1 MLMRPSPTV
10 TDLDVRIS
18 LAGSGDLPD
27 AEAWVALAR
36 GAGEANPF
44 FEHWYLS
51 AALEHLREERP
62 VWIAQGWQ
70 GAELVGLMPL
80 AIQNNYGRVPARHVG
95 NWAHYQCFMG
105 TPLVRAGLE
114 EAWAKALL
122 HALDDADW
130 AKGFLSLSGLERDGA
145 NHLGLCA
152 AAHALGRPSPIVH
165 HKSRAL
171 LHSELEGEAYLE
183 THIRAK
189 KRKEWRRL
197 GYRIAELGT
206 LVSTTLEDE
215 ADLSDWCDVFLS
227 LEAAGWKGDRGAAF
241 ANASGTRG
249 FFHRMMA
256 GAWATGRLEFL
267 RLDLNGEAIAMLIN
281 FRTPPASW
289 SYKIAYDERLSRF
302 SPGVMIEI
310 ENLMRVLADP
320 DIDWMDSCAVEDHPM
335 INSLWAQRR
344 QIVQVS
350 VPLSGLK
357 RRATYALCRAAEEAS
372 ARVRAWRAPQGDSE

>member
-1 MLMRPSPTV
+1 
-10 TDLDVRIS
+10 
-18 LAGSGDLPD
+18 
-27 AEAWVALAR
+27 
-36 GAGEANPF
+36 
-44 FEHWYLS
+44 LS
-51 AALEHLREERP
+51 
-62 VWIAQGWQ
+62 
-70 GAELVGLMPL
+70 
-80 AIQNNYGRVPARHVG
+80 IQPNYGRMPARHIG

-105 TPLVRAGLE
+105 TPLVRAGR
-114 EAWAKALL
+114 EADFHAGLL
-122 HALDDADW
+122 QALDDADW
-130 AKGFLSLSGLERDGA
+130 VPGFLSLTGLERDGA
-145 NHLGLCA
+145 CHNGLVA
-152 AAHALGRPSPIVH
+152 AARAMRREAPIVH
-165 HKSRAL
+165 QRERAL
-171 LHSELEGEAYLE
+171 LQSELEGEAYLE
-183 THIRAK
+183 AHIRSK

-206 LVSTTLEDE
+206 LVSTTLTD
-215 ADLSDWCDVFLS
+215 ASDLADWCDIFLS
-227 LEAAGWKGDRGAAF
+227 LEAAGWKGERGAAF
-241 ANASGTRG
+241 ANAAGTRS
-249 FFHRMMA
+249 FFQTMMA

-372 ARVRAWRAPQGDSE
+372 ARVRAWRTPQGDTE

>member
-1 MLMRPSPTV
+1 MLMRPYSSATEM
-10 TDLDVRIS
+10 DVRIS
-18 LAGSGDLPD
+18 LAGTGDLPD
-27 AEAWVALAR
+27 AAAWVALAQ

-51 AALEHLREERP
+51 AALDHLREDRP

-70 GAELVGLMPL
+70 DGALVGLMPL
-80 AIQNNYGRVPARHVG
+80 AIQNNYGRVPARFVG
-95 NWAHYQCFMG
+95 NWTHYQCFMG
-105 TPLVRAGLE
+105 TPLVRAGME
-114 EAWAKALL
+114 EPWAKALL
-122 HALDDADW
+122 GALDRADW
-130 AKGFLSLSGLERDGA
+130 APGFLSLSGLERDGA
-145 NHLGLCA
+145 THQGLCA
-152 AAHALGRPSPIVH
+152 AAAQLDRPCPIVH

-197 GYRIAELGT
+197 GYRISELGT
-206 LVSTTLEDE
+206 LVSTTLADE
-215 ADLSDWCDVFLS
+215 SDLSDWCDVFLS
-227 LEAAGWKGDRGAAF
+227 LEAAGWKGERGAAF
-241 ANASGTRG
+241 ANAAATRG

-335 INSLWAQRR
+335 INSLWAERR

-372 ARVRAWRAPQGDSE
+372 ARVRAWRIPAGDLE